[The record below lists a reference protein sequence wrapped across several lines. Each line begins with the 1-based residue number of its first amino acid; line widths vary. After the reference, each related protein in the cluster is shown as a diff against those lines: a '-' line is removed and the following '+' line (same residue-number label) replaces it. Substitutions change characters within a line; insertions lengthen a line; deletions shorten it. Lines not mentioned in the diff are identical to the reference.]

1 MMYSELKKLDM
12 RLDRQNF
19 EEQRV
24 KEELLKTQL
33 NDM

>member
-1 MMYSELKKLDM
+1 MYSELKKLDM

-24 KEELLKTQL
+24 KEELLKTKL